1 MLLHRSDGKQ
11 TFHSCRFLS
20 FKPTVAPLALPPDLT
35 SLDSG
40 MATRKYSNA
49 SFTPQMLPHI
59 STCRGSVTGPES
71 QPEGAPAVES
81 KQQRVVTAP
90 DNRL

>member
-1 MLLHRSDGKQ
+1 
-11 TFHSCRFLS
+11 
-20 FKPTVAPLALPPDLT
+20 
-35 SLDSG
+35 

-59 STCRGSVTGPES
+59 STCRGSVTGPWS

-90 DNRL
+90 DSSL